1 SAVEIEGVRV
11 LIYHGRSIDDLVSN
25 LSGTSYAHPEKAMSE
40 LLKRRHLSP
49 IYGGRVMIAPES
61 KDHFVIDPLPDIIHS
76 GHVHTV
82 GICRYRGI
90 LLANSGA
97 WQGQTEFQKR
107 MNIQPDPARIPVVDL
122 QSGEVSIIK
131 FGE

>member
-1 SAVEIEGVRV
+1 
-11 LIYHGRSIDDLVSN
+11 
-25 LSGTSYAHPEKAMSE
+25 
-40 LLKRRHLSP
+40 
-49 IYGGRVMIAPES
+49 MIAPES